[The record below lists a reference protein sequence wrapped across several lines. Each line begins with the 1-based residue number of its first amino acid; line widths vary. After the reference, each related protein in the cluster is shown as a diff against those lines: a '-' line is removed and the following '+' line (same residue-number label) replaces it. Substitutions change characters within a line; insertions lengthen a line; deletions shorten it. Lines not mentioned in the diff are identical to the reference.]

1 MKKIITTIIMITLF
15 TASAIA
21 WTNNFSVMTDPNT
34 PDAEV
39 WFSDDAN
46 TPDAEVWF
54 SGDANTPDAEV
65 WHYLF

>member
-46 TPDAEVWF
+46 TPDAEVW
-54 SGDANTPDAEV
+54 
-65 WHYLF
+65 HYLF